1 MRPLITIGCR
11 CLCACLLF
19 VNLGCPFCDCDPDED
34 VDDIRTSVS
43 ATDEGIKV
51 CAFIDGHPPWVT
63 VVKVSYPP
71 NFIFRGFPT
80 DIDRIGNFRIDLGLN
95 GFDPDSNDV
104 GPDAIRARDIDAAY
118 VDSND
123 NHSWDSSDEVGFFFD
138 RDSNQLIVFIP
149 GSGTMVPGRY
159 DFDFPYNLWTAE
171 SLGEENYAFDVQL
184 EMIASDVETV
194 LRNLLLLV
202 NAQVLPHLAFG
213 QAGGFT
219 ITAAIVVNNPH
230 GQSVDGEVEF
240 FKDGAPMDVTIGGT
254 TSNEHEFTVGP
265 KSSLRLELNP
275 SGIDPPQVGW
285 AFGYAGQPLEFSSVF
300 STYTNVT
307 SAAASPQEASP
318 LITGDLQGEAGIAA
332 SGVSTSH
339 ILNVNKTEAGIDTA
353 FAIANPTSATANMR
367 LTLKGSANAVVAQK
381 ELTLGSK
388 SQTARFLEEF
398 FGLALGSFSGTLII
412 KSDTDIAVLSLQ
424 TLNGLQ
430 TASLPSGTL

>member
-1 MRPLITIGCR
+1 
-11 CLCACLLF
+11 
-19 VNLGCPFCDCDPDED
+19 
-34 VDDIRTSVS
+34 
-43 ATDEGIKV
+43 
-51 CAFIDGHPPWVT
+51 
-63 VVKVSYPP
+63 
-71 NFIFRGFPT
+71 
-80 DIDRIGNFRIDLGLN
+80 
-95 GFDPDSNDV
+95 
-104 GPDAIRARDIDAAY
+104 
-118 VDSND
+118 
-123 NHSWDSSDEVGFFFD
+123 
-138 RDSNQLIVFIP
+138 
-149 GSGTMVPGRY
+149 MV
-159 DFDFPYNLWTAE
+159 PYNLWTAE
-171 SLGEENYAFDVQL
+171 SIGEENYAFDVQL

-254 TSNEHEFTVGP
+254 TGNEHEFTVGP

-307 SAAASPQEASP
+307 STAASPQEASP

-367 LTLKGSANAVVAQK
+367 LTLKDLANAVVAQK

-388 SQTARFLEEF
+388 SQTARFFEEF
-398 FGLALGSFSGTLII
+398 FGLTLGSFSGTLII
-412 KSDTDIAVLSLQ
+412 KNDTDIAVLSLQ

>member
-1 MRPLITIGCR
+1 M
-11 CLCACLLF
+11 A
-19 VNLGCPFCDCDPDED
+19 
-34 VDDIRTSVS
+34 
-43 ATDEGIKV
+43 
-51 CAFIDGHPPWVT
+51 
-63 VVKVSYPP
+63 
-71 NFIFRGFPT
+71 
-80 DIDRIGNFRIDLGLN
+80 
-95 GFDPDSNDV
+95 
-104 GPDAIRARDIDAAY
+104 
-118 VDSND
+118 
-123 NHSWDSSDEVGFFFD
+123 
-138 RDSNQLIVFIP
+138 
-149 GSGTMVPGRY
+149 PGRY
-159 DFDFPYNLWTAE
+159 DYDFPYNLWTAPT
-171 SLGEENYAFDVQL
+171 LGEEDYAFDVQL

-194 LRNLLLLV
+194 RRNLLLLV

-213 QAGGFT
+213 QAGELT

-254 TSNEHEFTVGP
+254 TGNEHEFTIGP

-275 SGIDPPQVGW
+275 LGIDPPQVGW
-285 AFGYAGQPLEFSSVF
+285 AFGYASQPLEFSSVF

-307 SAAASPQEASP
+307 STAASPQEASP

-339 ILNVNKTEAGIDTA
+339 ILNVNKTETGIDTA

-367 LTLKGSANAVVAQK
+367 LTLKDLANAVVAQK

-388 SQTARFLEEF
+388 SQTARFFEEF
-398 FGLALGSFSGTLII
+398 FGLTLGSFSGTLII